1 MKQLNIFEV
10 QSAPVKLLV
19 KRKAGSTWSLF
30 IDGASRKNP
39 GESGAGVYV
48 LKNDI
53 IAFRK
58 GYYLGHKTNNQA
70 EYLAL
75 LLGIFYCKKHMLP
88 EDFVCIISDS
98 ELLIKQMKGMYKVKN
113 PELRKYF
120 DIACM
125 LLQHIQHSF
134 KHVLREKNQEADALA
149 NEGID
154 KRAHPPQEFLAILD
168 IYEAPL

>member
-1 MKQLNIFEV
+1 MKQLNMFEINI
-10 QSAPVKLLV
+10 APVALLPKKKSGARWHV
-19 KRKAGSTWSLF
+19 Y

-39 GESGAGVYV
+39 GESGAGIYV
-48 LKNDI
+48 LKNDMVV
-53 IAFRK
+53 FRK

-75 LLGIFYCKKHMLP
+75 LLGIFYCKKHIAP
-88 EDFVCIISDS
+88 EDTLYIISDS

-113 PELRKYF
+113 IELRKYF
-120 DIACM
+120 EIACI

-154 KRAHPPQEFLAILD
+154 KRTHPPQAFLTLLDTYEIL
-168 IYEAPL
+168 L